1 MEIQNLLIINKM
13 NKKLCPIHRLYFK
26 GVECPFCLSER
37 LKKFEE
43 KHQSTDNKAVNKR
56 DKSKE
61 VTEDMLNKLKAKFS
75 SI

>member
-1 MEIQNLLIINKM
+1 M

-43 KHQSTDNKAVNKR
+43 NHQSNGNKMANKK
-56 DKSKE
+56 DKPKE
-61 VTEDMLNKLKAKFS
+61 VTEDMLAKLKTKFGS
-75 SI
+75 K